1 MNRIFEM
8 NKLIIFIKN
17 PLKGKVKTRLAA
29 TIGDDNALE
38 VYLKLI
44 EYTLN
49 LAKSLKVEVNLFF
62 SDQIISEYPF
72 SKKHI
77 QEGSDLGDKIKNAF
91 KKCFDEGGSNVVIIG
106 TDCAELTKEII
117 EESFEKLNNHSVVIG
132 PALDGGYYLLG
143 MNQFYPE
150 IFNQIEWSTSKVF
163 DLTLAKIKNADIS
176 FDTLT
181 TLRDIDTEEDL
192 FTLKKLP

>member
-1 MNRIFEM
+1 
-8 NKLIIFIKN
+8 
-17 PLKGKVKTRLAA
+17 LAA
-29 TIGDDNALE
+29 TIGDEKALE

-49 LAKSLKVEVNLFF
+49 LVKFLKVEVNLFF
-62 SDQIISEYPF
+62 SDQIISEYSF
-72 SKKHI
+72 SKNHI
-77 QEGSDLGDKIKNAF
+77 QEGGDLGDKMKNAF
-91 KKCFDEGGSNVVIIG
+91 KKCFDEGGRNIVIIG

-117 EESFEKLNNHSVVIG
+117 EVSFEKLNTHSVVIG

-143 MNQFYPE
+143 MNQYYPE

-176 FDTLT
+176 FHTLA

>member
-1 MNRIFEM
+1 MNRITEM

-17 PLKGKVKTRLAA
+17 PVKGNVKTRLAA
-29 TIGDDNALE
+29 TIGDDKALE

-62 SDQIISEYPF
+62 SNQIISEYPF
-72 SKKHI
+72 LKKHF
-77 QEGSDLGDKIKNAF
+77 QEGSDLGDKMKNAF

-106 TDCAELTKEII
+106 TDCAELTKDII
-117 EESFEKLNNHSVVIG
+117 EESFEQLKNNSIVIG
-132 PALDGGYYLLG
+132 PAWDGGYYLLG

-150 IFNQIEWSTSKVF
+150 IFNHIEWSTSKVF
-163 DLTLAKIKNADIS
+163 DSTLEKIKNADIS
-176 FDTLT
+176 FYTLA

-192 FTLKKLP
+192 FTLKNLS